1 MNHQEEH
8 LSNTLESLKNYS
20 TPSVSARELDKV
32 LREAD
37 AITVGKIKA
46 LIADVAVGILKQS
59 DSSDRSLK
67 SDIATIESV
76 AKNLAGDT
84 NLLRKELESLKETMP
99 TESYNKL
106 SQLVAKSEE
115 SDRERTRLSM
125 EIIDAQLAGFLTGKS
140 YVSVGVG
147 GRTVLES
154 VVEG

>member
-1 MNHQEEH
+1 MNQEQH
-8 LSNTLESLKNYS
+8 LSDTLESLKNYS

-67 SDIATIESV
+67 SDIATVESV

-84 NLLRKELESLKETMP
+84 HILRKELESLKETMP

-115 SDRERTRLSM
+115 SARERTRLSM
-125 EIIDAQLAGFLTGKS
+125 EIIDSQLSQMLTGKS

>member
-8 LSNTLESLKNYS
+8 LSQTLESLKNYS
-20 TPSVSARELDKV
+20 TPSVSAQELGKI

-37 AITVGKIKA
+37 AITVAKIKS
-46 LIADVAVGILKQS
+46 LIADVAVGVLQKA

-67 SDIATIESV
+67 NDIASVEQV

-84 NLLRKELESLKETMP
+84 YTLRKELEALKDTMP

-115 SDRERTRLSM
+115 SDRERTRLSL
-125 EIIDAQLAGFLTGKS
+125 EIIDAQLSGMLTGKS

-147 GRTVLES
+147 GKTVLES

>member
-1 MNHQEEH
+1 MNQDQH
-8 LSNTLESLKNYS
+8 LSDTLESLKNYS
-20 TPSVSARELDKV
+20 TPSVSARELDRV

-37 AITVGKIKA
+37 TITVGKIKA
-46 LIADVAVGILKQS
+46 LIADVAVGVLQKA

-67 SDIATIESV
+67 NDIASVEQV

-84 NLLRKELESLKETMP
+84 HILRKELESLKETMP

-106 SQLVAKSEE
+106 SSLVAKTEE
-115 SDRERTRLSM
+115 SARERTRLSM
-125 EIIDAQLAGFLTGKS
+125 EIIDSQLSQMLTGKS

>member
-1 MNHQEEH
+1 MNQEQH
-8 LSNTLESLKNYS
+8 LSDTLESLKNYS
-20 TPSVSARELDKV
+20 TPSVSARELDRV

-46 LIADVAVGILKQS
+46 LIANVAVGVLQKA
-59 DSSDRSLK
+59 DASDRSLK

-106 SQLVAKSEE
+106 SSLVAKSEE
-115 SDRERTRLSM
+115 SDRERTRFSM
-125 EIIDAQLAGFLTGKS
+125 EIIDSQLSQMLTGKS

>member
-1 MNHQEEH
+1 MNQDQH
-8 LSNTLESLKNYS
+8 LSDTLESLKNYS
-20 TPSVSARELDKV
+20 TPSVSARELDRV

-46 LIADVAVGILKQS
+46 LIADVAVGVLQKA

-67 SDIATIESV
+67 NDIASVEQV

-84 NLLRKELESLKETMP
+84 HILRKELESLKETMP

-106 SQLVAKSEE
+106 SSLVAKTEE
-115 SDRERTRLSM
+115 SARERTRLSM
-125 EIIDAQLAGFLTGKS
+125 EIIDSQLSQMLTGKS

>member
-20 TPSVSARELDKV
+20 TPSVSARELDRV

-106 SQLVAKSEE
+106 SSLVAKSEE

-125 EIIDAQLAGFLTGKS
+125 EIIDSQLSQMLTGKS

-147 GRTVLES
+147 GKTLLET
-154 VVEG
+154 VVES